1 MKIKAAWL
9 PAAILRSGALP
20 SKLHLQ
26 RGLEYA
32 Y

>member
-1 MKIKAAWL
+1 MQIKAAWL
-9 PAAILRSGALP
+9 PGAILRSSALP

-26 RGLEYA
+26 CELEYA